1 MDSSHPASQTKH
13 MLKGRC
19 PYSVRRSKPNMTMLD
34 CDLDQVSIGIDGDSV
49 LIGEKT
55 YPGFGWRVQGTCS
68 SAGLGLRE

>member
-1 MDSSHPASQTKH
+1 
-13 MLKGRC
+13 
-19 PYSVRRSKPNMTMLD
+19 MTMLD